1 MNVHELFS
9 KWLISISDWMM
20 QFGQKCQKT
29 TEKTTQ
35 TLSDIFNYGQF
46 SDVFLLGPIFWHFLT
61 LVNFLSFWISG
72 QFSDIFVF
80 CPFFENFVH
89 WSIFWHFLLWS
100 IFWNFVIWLSLWHFF
115 PDQFSDIFII
125 WPILWHFF
133 LINFLKFFSWSVFWH
148 FISEFPCQINE
159 LFSKW

>member
-9 KWLISISDWMM
+9 KWLISISDWMI

-35 TLSDIFNYGQF
+35 TLSDIFNYSQF
-46 SDVFLLGPIFWHFLT
+46 SDVFLLGPIFRHFLT

-89 WSIFWHFLLWS
+89 WSIFWHFDYLVDFLTFFTLVNILTFCYLTKS
-100 IFWNFVIWLSLWHFF
+100 LTFLSR
-115 PDQFSDIFII
+115 
-125 WPILWHFF
+125 
-133 LINFLKFFSWSVFWH
+133 SVFWH
-148 FISEFPCQINE
+148 FLYLVNFLTFLLVGRSYDI
-159 LFSKW
+159 FSWSV